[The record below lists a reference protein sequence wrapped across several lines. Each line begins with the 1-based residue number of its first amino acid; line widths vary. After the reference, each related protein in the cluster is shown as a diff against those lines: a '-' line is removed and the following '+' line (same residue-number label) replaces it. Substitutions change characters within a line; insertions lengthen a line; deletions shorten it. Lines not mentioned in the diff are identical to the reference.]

1 MSANSEASYQSNA
14 ISGNNNSNS
23 TPPEINFA
31 QLPAKKLLKE
41 RDLPKPK
48 DSKPWEEVDLP
59 VDILLLTSVNEWEF
73 SSCVSYFNPG
83 FFRSYHKTH
92 GYVYFG
98 EIGDENTTKVA
109 LIKCQKGSS
118 GPGASTVTVRN
129 AIPLLKP
136 KAVICVGACGGLNE
150 SKLKLGDVVVSSKL
164 GTYNPAKVKE
174 SGTDVRGVEVFV
186 NRDLL
191 YLLNTAAN
199 GWEPPLTATDER
211 VPMVHNGEFLSGPEV
226 VNSKKRR
233 AQLTK
238 KFSDALAIEMEAEG
252 EY

>member
-1 MSANSEASYQSNA
+1 MSAYSEASYQSNA

-23 TPPEINFA
+23 TPPEIDFA
-31 QLPAKKLLKE
+31 QLPAKKLLE
-41 RDLPKPK
+41 EWDLPQPK
-48 DSKPWEEVDLP
+48 DSKPWEQVDLP
-59 VDILLLTSVNEWEF
+59 VDILLLTSVNKWEF

-83 FFRSYHKTH
+83 FFRSYHITP
-92 GYVYFG
+92 GFVYFG
-98 EIGDENTTKVA
+98 EIGDKNTTKIA

-118 GPGASTVTVRN
+118 GPGASTVTVKN

-164 GTYNPAKVKE
+164 GTYHPAKVSE
-174 SGTDVRGVEVFV
+174 SGTDERGVEVFL

-191 YLLNTAAN
+191 QFLNNAAH
-199 GWEPPLTATDER
+199 GWKPPLTPTNQR
-211 VPMVHNGEFLSGPEV
+211 VPKVHSGEFLSGPEV

-233 AQLTK
+233 AELTK